1 MALLQVDN
9 LSFTYPNQFRPAL
22 SELSF
27 SVERGAFVLLC
38 GASGCGKST
47 LLRQLKPALRPHG
60 NQSGQLL
67 LSGMALDALTL
78 RAQSERIGLVLQSP
92 ESQAVTD
99 TVWRELAFGPE
110 RLGYDSDTIRLR
122 VAEIAGFFGIT
133 HWLERELS
141 TLSGGQLQILNLAA
155 AMTLEPELLLL
166 DEPTA
171 MLDPVAATNF
181 LSLLRRIN
189 RELGTTIFLSEHRLE
204 ELFPLADQVIVLEN
218 GRLLCQGPPEQV
230 GRSLLERSHP
240 MEEALPAAMQ
250 LWSKC
255 NAEGA
260 CPLSV
265 SEGQRWL
272 DGFVQ
277 KQPLLPLAPDP
288 QPPLRA
294 TALTAEKLWFG
305 YEQGHPLLKG
315 LSIEL
320 RQGELLALLGAN
332 GAGKSTLLKLLAG
345 LEKPRRGGVHTNV
358 KVGLLPQTPQALFLK
373 KTVGEDLEDSLRLA
387 SSDGKLL
394 EDTLV
399 QVVKLCHLD
408 GLLER
413 HPFDLSAGEQ
423 QRAALAKLLL
433 WRPQVLLLDEPTK
446 GLDSRFKAELAA
458 IFTALQKQG
467 MSILMAS
474 HDVEFCARYASRCA
488 LLFDGALVSQG
499 RPRSFFSQNRF
510 YTTAASR
517 IARNHL
523 PELVTLDELLSACGA
538 ATALPIKPE
547 EPALSAPEPA
557 PAPMVSS
564 APDAAATAHLPFS
577 RSHIT
582 AAVFLLL
589 VPLTVLAGRFLL
601 DDSYYFAISMLIVLE
616 LLLPFFFL
624 FEGRQPQARELAVL
638 AVLCSLGV
646 AGRALTPFFP
656 QFKPV
661 AALSILA
668 GVGLGAESGFLVGA
682 VSMLLSNMLLTQGPW
697 TPWQMFAMGLVGFFG
712 GFLFQKRKKM
722 WLLPAYGFAAT
733 FALYGTIMNLFS
745 ALSWNRILT
754 PAVLLANMATGFPA
768 DLTHGISTALLLLFL
783 GPAMEEILRR
793 IRDKYGM

>member
-1 MALLQVDN
+1 MAFLQVDN
-9 LSFTYPNQFRPAL
+9 LSFTYPNQSRPAL

-67 LSGMALDALTL
+67 LGGTALDALTL

-122 VAEIAGFFGIT
+122 VAEMAGFFGIT

-141 TLSGGQLQILNLAA
+141 ALSGGQLQILNLAA

-204 ELFPLADQVIVLEN
+204 ELFPLADHVIVLEN
-218 GRLLCQGPPEQV
+218 GRLLCQGSPKQV
-230 GRSLLERSHP
+230 GCSLLECGHP

-255 NAEGA
+255 HTQGA

-272 DGFVQ
+272 DGFAQ
-277 KQPLLPLAPDP
+277 KQPLLPLAPEP
-288 QPPLRA
+288 EPPLRA

-320 RQGELLALLGAN
+320 RQGELFALLGAN

-345 LEKPRRGGVHTNV
+345 LEKPQRGGLHTNV
-358 KVGLLPQTPQALFLK
+358 KVGLLPQAPQALFLK
-373 KTVGEDLEDSLRLA
+373 KTVGEDLVDSLRLA
-387 SSDGKLL
+387 FSDGTLP
-394 EDTLV
+394 EDMLA
-399 QVVKLCHLD
+399 QVVALCHLD

-433 WRPQVLLLDEPTK
+433 WSPQVLLLDEPTK

-458 IFTALQKQG
+458 IFATLQKQG

-499 RPRSFFSQNRF
+499 KPRSFFLQNRF

-523 PELVTLDELLSACGA
+523 PELVTLDELLCACGA
-538 ATALPIKPE
+538 AVALPMRPE
-547 EPALSAPEPA
+547 EAVLSAPEPKPV
-557 PAPMVSS
+557 PAVFS
-564 APDAAATAHLPFS
+564 APEAAVTARLPLS
-577 RSHIT
+577 RSRIT
-582 AAVFLLL
+582 AIVFLLL
-589 VPLTVLAGRFLL
+589 VPLTVLVGRFLL
-601 DDSYYFAISMLIVLE
+601 DDDYYFAISMLIVLE

-668 GVGLGAESGFLVGA
+668 GVSLGAESGFLVGA

-722 WLLPAYGFAAT
+722 WLLPVYGFAAT

-754 PAVLLANMATGFPA
+754 PAVLLANMATGLPA